1 MRRFLKALAIS
12 LIILVG
18 VFVVVGLVLPKEY
31 EVERTV
37 VIDAPPQSIHV
48 FVGDLKKWSE
58 WTPWNNEDPTLTIL
72 LGDKTAGV
80 GASQSWTGEG
90 GDGELIFTASS
101 PTEGIAYDL
110 LFDNGAFASVA
121 ALGYRPLS
129 EQSTEVRW
137 TMTGEIDMPVVGA
150 YFALMMDAMVGQMF
164 EQGLG
169 ELKKRVEAGET

>member
-1 MRRFLKALAIS
+1 M
-12 LIILVG
+12 
-18 VFVVVGLVLPKEY
+18 
-31 EVERTV
+31 
-37 VIDAPPQSIHV
+37 
-48 FVGDLKKWSE
+48 
-58 WTPWNNEDPTLTIL
+58 
-72 LGDKTAGV
+72 
-80 GASQSWTGEG
+80 
-90 GDGELIFTASS
+90 
-101 PTEGIAYDL
+101 

-121 ALGYRPLS
+121 ALEYRPLS